1 MNNIE
6 LKTSDPIYNLEVKR
20 ANVIVGSGSSVDV
33 VWGSIVG
40 DISQQTDL
48 QDELNGIKE
57 QVKEDIADKADRS
70 ELDNLATKEELSSGL
85 LGKADKENT
94 YTKEEVDDKIAG
106 TDLSNYYT
114 KQEIDEKGFI
124 TNESDPTVPEWAKQ
138 STKPSYSA
146 DEIGAIAKGGLK
158 TINGQTLEGNG
169 NIEITTSG
177 TVDSALSDTSENP
190 VQNKVIKEALDGKQ
204 PIGDYATKSE
214 IANLASKDELPTK
227 VSELENDNNYIITE
241 TDPTV
246 PAWAKEANK
255 PKYTAAEVGALPA
268 DTVIPDISN
277 LATKDELNAKQDILV
292 SGTNIKTI
300 NGNSLLGNGNIE
312 ITTGGSISVDDSL
325 SLDSE
330 NPVQNK
336 IITEALDGKQ
346 NTGNYALRSDVP
358 TKLSELDNDI
368 NFVDNEDLNRELAM
382 KQDLLVNETNIKS
395 LNGQSLLGSGSITIE
410 TPDVNKAYV
419 DEELNKKADKT
430 AISDMLTKTE
440 ASTTYQP
447 IGDYALSSALD
458 GKADKA
464 SIPTK
469 VSQLQNDSKYITE
482 ESLTDKDYATNESLT
497 QGLAGK
503 ADIDSI
509 PTNVSQL
516 NNDSGYLTEIPSEY
530 ITESELNAKDYATS
544 TELAS
549 GLSGKQDKGDY
560 ALKSEIPD
568 VSGLA
573 TKSELTSSLNGKV
586 DKEVGKSLIAD
597 TEIERLS
604 TVTNYN
610 DTVIKAD
617 ISELQT
623 NKADKTEIPTNVS
636 QLTNDS
642 GYITSTVADSTY
654 INKSQITFSTSE
666 PSGGSDGD
674 IWFVYE

>member
-1 MNNIE
+1 
-6 LKTSDPIYNLEVKR
+6 
-20 ANVIVGSGSSVDV
+20 
-33 VWGSIVG
+33 
-40 DISQQTDL
+40 
-48 QDELNGIKE
+48 
-57 QVKEDIADKADRS
+57 
-70 ELDNLATKEELSSGL
+70 
-85 LGKADKENT
+85 
-94 YTKEEVDDKIAG
+94 
-106 TDLSNYYT
+106 
-114 KQEIDEKGFI
+114 
-124 TNESDPTVPEWAKQ
+124 
-138 STKPSYSA
+138 
-146 DEIGAIAKGGLK
+146 
-158 TINGQTLEGNG
+158 
-169 NIEITTSG
+169 
-177 TVDSALSDTSENP
+177 
-190 VQNKVIKEALDGKQ
+190 
-204 PIGDYATKSE
+204 
-214 IANLASKDELPTK
+214 
-227 VSELENDNNYIITE
+227 
-241 TDPTV
+241 
-246 PAWAKEANK
+246 
-255 PKYTAAEVGALPA
+255 
-268 DTVIPDISN
+268 
-277 LATKDELNAKQDILV
+277 
-292 SGTNIKTI
+292 
-300 NGNSLLGNGNIE
+300 
-312 ITTGGSISVDDSL
+312 
-325 SLDSE
+325 
-330 NPVQNK
+330 
-336 IITEALDGKQ
+336 
-346 NTGNYALRSDVP
+346 
-358 TKLSELDNDI
+358 
-368 NFVDNEDLNRELAM
+368 M